1 MDIKKIKQL
10 ITILESSDLDE
21 LEVTEKGSS
30 VRLVKRKPMAPAQ
43 VLTSPHQVL
52 GEQPAPA
59 GPKTRAEQQ
68 DGHAICSPMVGT
80 YYSSS
85 SPNAAPFVKPGD
97 EIKEGDTICIIE
109 AMKTMNKI
117 KSDRSGRVKEL
128 PVANGTPVEYNQA
141 LCILE

>member
-10 ITILESSDLDE
+10 IAILEGSNLDE

-30 VRLVKRKPMAPAQ
+30 VRLVKHRPMAPAQ
-43 VLTSPHQVL
+43 VVSPPQPSEQRAPLTEKPQTK
-52 GEQPAPA
+52 P
-59 GPKTRAEQQ
+59 Q
-68 DGHAICSPMVGT
+68 DGHAIRSPMVGT
-80 YYSSS
+80 YYGSP
-85 SPNAAPFVKPGD
+85 SPNAAAFVRPGD
-97 EIKEGDTICIIE
+97 DIKEGDTICIIE

-128 PVANGTPVEYNQA
+128 PVADGTPVEYNQI

>member
-10 ITILESSDLDE
+10 IAILEGSNLDE

-30 VRLVKRKPMAPAQ
+30 VRLVKHRPMAPSQVVSPPSEQRAPLTEKAQ
-43 VLTSPHQVL
+43 TKS
-52 GEQPAPA
+52 
-59 GPKTRAEQQ
+59 Q
-68 DGHAICSPMVGT
+68 DGHAIRSPMVGT
-80 YYSSS
+80 YYGSP
-85 SPNAAPFVKPGD
+85 SPNAAAFVRPGD
-97 EIKEGDTICIIE
+97 DIKEGDTICIIE

-128 PVANGTPVEYNQA
+128 PVADGAPVEYNQI